1 MTTYVYTGEVT
12 LSFEV
17 TVYEQLDLTTKQG
30 KRDLLE
36 QIYQSVDWD
45 SFNDSPLTNVEVE
58 EVDEDE

>member
-36 QIYQSVDWD
+36 QIYQYVDWD
-45 SFNDSPLTNVEVE
+45 SFNDSPLTNVEVSE
-58 EVDEDE
+58 GEDE